1 LKPFPP
7 TKQEEKYFHQTQ
19 STKATK
25 DTRDMSQPHHSW
37 VAPSSQSSQSIIE
50 NRTTSA
56 PADKIESGEHQQQPF
71 TNMPPLP
78 RRSSHN
84 YEHDSAR
91 FSSSSAEQAAEKTG
105 RPDGSGKL
113 SHHTRQPSFSREDQ
127 KRLAHAFIMTEG
139 DKKSFSEKD

>member
-1 LKPFPP
+1 MKVRISNG
-7 TKQEEKYFHQTQ
+7 TVGNERHN
-19 STKATK
+19 
-25 DTRDMSQPHHSW
+25 MSQPHHSW

-50 NRTTSA
+50 NRTASA
-56 PADKIESGEHQQQPF
+56 PAAKIDSGEQQQPF

-127 KRLAHAFIMTEG
+127 KRLAHAFIMTDA